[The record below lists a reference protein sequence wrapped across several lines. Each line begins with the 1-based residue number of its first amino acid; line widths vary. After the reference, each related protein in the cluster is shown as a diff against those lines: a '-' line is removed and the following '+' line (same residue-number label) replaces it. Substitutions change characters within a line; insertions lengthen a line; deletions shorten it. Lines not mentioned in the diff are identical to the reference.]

1 MALKKTT
8 SGGGGGHSF
17 TVNTTPSKTQQVA
30 EAQRVNEALRQAQA
44 QSAQAQANAAKS
56 AATSV
61 ISGAK
66 SGANT
71 GTKTVAGTSMGGNV
85 PTPVAGA
92 IAGAQAGA
100 NAVPDYLKNATVSTP
115 LADAAYNAR
124 KAEQD
129 AAAWQQQYDNIYG
142 YDYGTNDSGNNGG
155 GGGTP
160 VTQAVE
166 ATRASSGGSSGGGG
180 GSSLADLIGNVVVDP
195 TAEIRQRYA
204 GILQDLANNNQF
216 ALDKLKGNYDTS
228 VNTINA
234 DFDVSQARQNQDAE
248 DALRQAYINYMMS
261 RKNMDSDMMRQGYNG
276 GVSESNQA
284 RMYNNY
290 GNIRNDIRKSLANA
304 IEQLN
309 LKRNA
314 SLGEALNQYNSQL
327 ADQTSEYFKQKQNYE
342 TALSN
347 AIANLLK

>member
-1 MALKKTT
+1 MALIRNTNLQMADTGSNNAKK
-8 SGGGGGHSF
+8 
-17 TVNTTPSKTQQVA
+17 
-30 EAQRVNEALRQAQA
+30 AL
-44 QSAQAQANAAKS
+44 
-56 AATSV
+56 T
-61 ISGAK
+61 
-66 SGANT
+66 
-71 GTKTVAGTSMGGNV
+71 GTSMGGNV
-85 PTPVAGA
+85 SHPDTVQTTSAANRTAESNAARYGNSK
-92 IAGAQAGA
+92 GSLGSQLS
-100 NAVPDYLKNATVSTP
+100 NAVNQMSDAINAYKDSLINTSTSTTTGGSTGGSTTSGSS
-115 LADAAYNAR
+115 R
-124 KAEQD
+124 K
-129 AAAWQQQYDNIYG
+129 
-142 YDYGTNDSGNNGG
+142 
-155 GGGTP
+155 
-160 VTQAVE
+160 
-166 ATRASSGGSSGGGG
+166 ASSGGGSSSGGS
-180 GSSLADLIGNVVVDP
+180 GSSVADLIGDVVIDP

-204 GILQDLANNNQF
+204 GILSDLANNNQF
-216 ALDKLKGNYDTS
+216 VLDKLKGNYDTS

-290 GNIRNDIRKSLANA
+290 GNIRNDIRNSLANA

-314 SLGEALNQYNSQL
+314 QLGEALNQYNAQL
-327 ADQTSEYFKQKQNYE
+327 ADQTTDYYKQKQNYE